1 MLVAAAGIVIAV
13 IGYQR
18 ISTSAVTGSLVGY
31 RLVDDETASV
41 TISVTRSDPSR
52 PVACIV
58 RVRATNGSETGRR
71 ELLVPPSE
79 ATTVQVTTTVK
90 SSQPPVMADVYGC
103 GTEVP
108 SYLRLPDR
116 GGSMDRCTVLPGP
129 YCCING
135 RTQNGAAATRGETP
149 NIPDSAAGRDPKLA
163 RLRGNDN
170 TRSATR

>member
-1 MLVAAAGIVIAV
+1 MTHTPIPRPDARYGRPRLSRRARRRVAIALGVLVAAAGIVIAV

-18 ISTSAVTGSLVGY
+18 IGTSAVTGSLVGY

-90 SSQPPVMADVYGC
+90 SFQPPVMADVYGC

-108 SYLRLPDR
+108 SYLRLP
-116 GGSMDRCTVLPGP
+116 
-129 YCCING
+129 
-135 RTQNGAAATRGETP
+135 
-149 NIPDSAAGRDPKLA
+149 
-163 RLRGNDN
+163 
-170 TRSATR
+170 

>member
-1 MLVAAAGIVIAV
+1 MTHTPIPRPDARYGRPRLSRRARRRVAIALGVLVAAAGIVIAV

-52 PVACIV
+52 PVACIG

-108 SYLRLPDR
+108 SYLRLP
-116 GGSMDRCTVLPGP
+116 
-129 YCCING
+129 
-135 RTQNGAAATRGETP
+135 
-149 NIPDSAAGRDPKLA
+149 
-163 RLRGNDN
+163 
-170 TRSATR
+170 

>member
-1 MLVAAAGIVIAV
+1 MTHTPIPRPDARYGRPRLSRRARRRVAIALGVLVAAAGIVIAV
-13 IGYQR
+13 IGYQW

-108 SYLRLPDR
+108 SYLRLP
-116 GGSMDRCTVLPGP
+116 
-129 YCCING
+129 
-135 RTQNGAAATRGETP
+135 
-149 NIPDSAAGRDPKLA
+149 
-163 RLRGNDN
+163 
-170 TRSATR
+170 

>member
-1 MLVAAAGIVIAV
+1 MTHTPISRPDARYGRPRLSRRARRRVAIALGVLVAAAGIVIAV

-108 SYLRLPDR
+108 SYLRLP
-116 GGSMDRCTVLPGP
+116 
-129 YCCING
+129 
-135 RTQNGAAATRGETP
+135 
-149 NIPDSAAGRDPKLA
+149 
-163 RLRGNDN
+163 
-170 TRSATR
+170 

>member
-1 MLVAAAGIVIAV
+1 MTHTPIPRPDARYGRPRLSRRARRRVAIALGVLVAAAGIVIAV

-31 RLVDDETASV
+31 RLVDDETASI

-108 SYLRLPDR
+108 SYLRLP
-116 GGSMDRCTVLPGP
+116 
-129 YCCING
+129 
-135 RTQNGAAATRGETP
+135 
-149 NIPDSAAGRDPKLA
+149 
-163 RLRGNDN
+163 
-170 TRSATR
+170 

>member
-1 MLVAAAGIVIAV
+1 MTHTPIPRPDARYGRPRLSRRARRRVAIALGVLVAAAGIVIAV

-58 RVRATNGSETGRR
+58 RVRATNGSATGRR

-108 SYLRLPDR
+108 SYLRLP
-116 GGSMDRCTVLPGP
+116 
-129 YCCING
+129 
-135 RTQNGAAATRGETP
+135 
-149 NIPDSAAGRDPKLA
+149 
-163 RLRGNDN
+163 
-170 TRSATR
+170 